1 MIKKEK
7 IFIYYDKDC
16 PFCKN
21 YVNFLELKDNYELIL
36 KNVREEK
43 NEIKLDINDGFIVVF
58 KGKFYQGSK
67 ALKFLNNIVNKNTI
81 VGKLHI
87 FFKYDNIF
95 SKFLY
100 KVIFLL
106 RKVLLFLI
114 GKKSKI

>member
-7 IFIYYDKDC
+7 IVIYYDKDC

-21 YVNFLELKDNYELIL
+21 YINFLKLKDNYELVL
-36 KNVREEK
+36 KNAREEK
-43 NEIKLDINDGFIVVF
+43 NEIKLNINDGFIVIF
-58 KGKFYQGSK
+58 KDKFYQGSK
-67 ALKFLNNIVNKNTI
+67 ALKFLNNIVSKGTI
-81 VGKLHI
+81 LGKLHF

-100 KVIFLL
+100 KVIFSL